1 MSTYPMIN
9 VSTKCP
15 THCGEFLYSSKM
27 PWGPWYLMRK
37 PKALFEVADI
47 TVLECFA
54 LEMVQDE
61 NGVAANCSPEND
73 PCDRHFLVGKATD
86 GHIIWWHNLGQVRL
100 DPVTNKSVKSSIS
113 FDIDKVVIKGFGF
126 EIEPQER
133 LTIDVHTGKKT
144 KLAET

>member
-1 MSTYPMIN
+1 MPRYPMLDE
-9 VSTKCP
+9 STRCQS
-15 THCGEFLYSSKM
+15 HSGEFLYGPKM
-27 PWGPWYLMRK
+27 LWGPWYLQGK

-54 LEMVQDE
+54 LELVQDE
-61 NGVAANCSPEND
+61 SGVAANCSPEND
-73 PCDRHFLVGKATD
+73 PCARHFLVGKTED
-86 GHIIWWHNLGQVRL
+86 GHIAWWHSLGQVRL